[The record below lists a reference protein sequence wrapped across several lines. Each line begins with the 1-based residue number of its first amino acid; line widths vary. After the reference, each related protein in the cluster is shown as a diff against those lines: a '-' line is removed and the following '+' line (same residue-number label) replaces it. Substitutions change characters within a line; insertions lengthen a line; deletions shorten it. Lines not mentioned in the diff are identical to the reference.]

1 MRVFLTGGSGF
12 IGSHV
17 TKTLLQRD
25 HEVALL
31 ARPGDPMTRLQ
42 SLHGRFDTIK
52 GTLENADLLE
62 KSIKRFKPE
71 ACIHL
76 AWYAEPGKYLDSA
89 QNIQS
94 LASSLSLFQALIKAG
109 CRQIVAAGTCFE
121 YDTKFGYLHEDSPAR
136 PASLY
141 AAAKHSCCLIAS
153 QLAAQAKIS
162 FAWGRI
168 FYPYGPQ
175 EDQRRLVPAAIKA
188 LNQGVP
194 FPASAGDQVR
204 DYIHVADV
212 ASALCTLMEKQAD
225 GVFNISTGVP
235 MSIRQLLETL
245 GKLMNRSHLIQLGV
259 LPYRKWEPPFICG
272 DNTRLRNF
280 GWSPCYSLEAGLS
293 ETIRK
298 TSWIDLSSSSS
309 SAADIEKSES
319 VCSIDQNGQ

>member
-1 MRVFLTGGSGF
+1 MRVFLTGASGF
-12 IGSHV
+12 IGAHV
-17 TKTLLQRD
+17 TKILLKRD

-31 ARPGDPMTRLQ
+31 SRPGDPMTRLQ
-42 SLHGRFDTIK
+42 SLDGSFDAIK
-52 GTLENADLLE
+52 GTLEDADLLE
-62 KSIKRFKPE
+62 KSINRFKPE

-94 LASSLSLFQALIKAG
+94 LASSLSLFQTLIKAG

-121 YDTKFGYLHEDSPAR
+121 YDTKFGYLHEDTPTR

-141 AAAKHSCCLIAS
+141 AAAKLSCCLIAS
-153 QLAAQAKIS
+153 QLAAQAEIS

-188 LNQGVP
+188 LNQGVA
-194 FPASAGDQVR
+194 FPASPGDQVR

-212 ASALCTLMEKQAD
+212 AAAFCTLMEKQAE

-235 MSIRQLLETL
+235 VSIRQLLEAL
-245 GKLMNRSHLIQLGV
+245 GRLMNRSDLIQLGM
-259 LPYRKWEPPFICG
+259 LPYRNWEPPFICG
-272 DNTRLRNF
+272 DNTLLRKL

-293 ETIRK
+293 ETIGK
-298 TSWIDLSSSSS
+298 TSSMGFSSSLSSATS
-309 SAADIEKSES
+309 IEKGGPE
-319 VCSIDQNGQ
+319 CNINQNGH

>member
-1 MRVFLTGGSGF
+1 MKVLVTGASGF
-12 IGSHV
+12 IGAHV
-17 TKTLLQRD
+17 TKSLVDRNHQ
-25 HEVALL
+25 VAILV
-31 ARPGDPMTRLQ
+31 RPGNAAVRLQ
-42 SLHGRFDTIK
+42 THQNSCETISA
-52 GTLENADLLE
+52 TLEDKELLE
-62 KSIKRFKPE
+62 KAINRVEPE

-89 QNIQS
+89 QNLQS
-94 LASSLSLFQALIKAG
+94 LASSLSLFQTLIKAG

-121 YDTKFGYLHEDSPAR
+121 YDTNFGYLHEDTPAR
-136 PASLY
+136 PATLY
-141 AAAKHSCCLIAS
+141 AAAKLSCCLMGS

-162 FAWGRI
+162 FAWGRV

-175 EDQRRLVPAAIKA
+175 EDPRRLVPAALKA
-188 LNQGVP
+188 LLQGAA
-194 FPASAGDQVR
+194 FPASPGEQVR

-235 MSIRQLLETL
+235 VSIRQLLETL

-319 VCSIDQNGQ
+319 ACSIDQNGH

>member
-1 MRVFLTGGSGF
+1 MRVFVTGGSGF

-17 TKTLLQRD
+17 TRTLMQRD

-31 ARPGDPMTRLQ
+31 VRSGNPMTRLQ
-42 SLHGRFDTIK
+42 SLHGRFNPIK
-52 GTLENADLLE
+52 GTLEDTDLLE
-62 KSIKRFKPE
+62 KSINQFKPE

-76 AWYAEPGKYLDSA
+76 AWYAEPGKYLDSD

-94 LASSLSLFQALIKAG
+94 LASSLFLVQALIKAG
-109 CRQIVAAGTCFE
+109 CRQIVGAGTCFE
-121 YDTKFGYLHEDSPAR
+121 YDTKFGYLHEDTPAR

-188 LNQGVP
+188 LQQGVA
-194 FPASAGDQVR
+194 FPASPGDQVR

-212 ASALCTLMEKQAD
+212 ATALCTLMEKQAE

-235 MSIRQLLETL
+235 VSIRQLLEAL
-245 GKLMNRSHLIQLGV
+245 GSLMKRSDLIQLGV
-259 LPYRKWEPPFICG
+259 LPYRNWEPPFICG
-272 DNTRLRNF
+272 DNTLLRNL
-280 GWSPCYSLEAGLS
+280 GWSPGYSLEAGLS
-293 ETIRK
+293 ETIR
-298 TSWIDLSSSSS
+298 TSAIGFSSSLS
-309 SAADIEKSES
+309 SAAFIEKGEPE
-319 VCSIDQNGQ
+319 CSIDQNGH